1 VGTKQ
6 ILVGVKSVW
15 VADGQIIIA
24 LNLWKNLAERV
35 KNLHHLNVY
44 FLEKACVGAAVIFH
58 RQKIRRL
65 KLVFLVKN

>member
-1 VGTKQ
+1 MGTEQ
-6 ILVGVKSVW
+6 ISVGVKSVW

-44 FLEKACVGAAVIFH
+44 FLEKARVGAAVIFH
-58 RQKIRRL
+58 RQKMSP
-65 KLVFLVKN
+65 VKTGFSG